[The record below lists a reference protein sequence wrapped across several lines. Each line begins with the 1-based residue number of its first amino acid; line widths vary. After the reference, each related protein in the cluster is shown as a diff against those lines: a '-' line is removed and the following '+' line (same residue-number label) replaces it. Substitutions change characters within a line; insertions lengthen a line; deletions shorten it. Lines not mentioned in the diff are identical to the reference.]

1 MEVPTLSTDEEL
13 MDALYIVA
21 TYVVLDD
28 TLAAQGYQDDERA
41 SVTTAEILTVAVVAA
56 RFFQN
61 HHERALCILQQ
72 VHALPRLSLSRFNRR
87 LHQALPVFEAL
98 LEWLTPRLAQPWL
111 GIIDTLPIPVCKRA
125 RAERCKKVQ
134 GKAYW
139 GWAPAKKEW
148 FYGFRLHWLCD
159 PSGIPLAFVLAP
171 ATWHELTLVHDLTA
185 DLSPH
190 SCVLG
195 DAAYV
200 SRKEQQLAWDA
211 GRIYLIAQHHQH
223 MRPNLPEE
231 QALLSRYRKQI
242 ETAHSQLEK
251 MGVQRL
257 HVRSL
262 SGLVLKLLAA
272 LFALTLNAF
281 V

>member
-1 MEVPTLSTDEEL
+1 MEVPTLSSDEAS
-13 MDALYIVA
+13 MNALYIVA

-28 TLAAQGYQDDERA
+28 ALKAQGYQDDVRA
-41 SVTTAEILTVAVVAA
+41 TVTTAEVLTVAVVAA

-72 VHALPRLSLSRFNRR
+72 LHALPRLSLSRFNRR
-87 LHQALPVFEAL
+87 LHHALPVFEEL
-98 LEWLTPRLAQPWL
+98 LAWLSPRVAQPWL
-111 GIIDTLPIPVCKRA
+111 CIIDTLPIPVCKRA
-125 RAERCKKVQ
+125 RAERCQKVH
-134 GKAYW
+134 GKSYW

-159 PSGIPLAFVLAP
+159 PSGIPLAFALVP
-171 ATWHELTLVHDLTA
+171 ATWHELSLLHDLTA
-185 DLSPH
+185 DLPPH
-190 SCVLG
+190 TCVLG

-200 SRKEQQLAWDA
+200 SRREQQLAWQA
-211 GRIYLIAQHHQH
+211 GGIYVIAQHHQR

-231 QALLSRYRKQI
+231 QALLSLYRKQI

-257 HVRSL
+257 HTRSL
-262 SGLVLKLLAA
+262 AGLVLKLLAA
-272 LFALTLNAF
+272 LFALLLNAL

>member
-1 MEVPTLSTDEEL
+1 

-28 TLAAQGYQDDERA
+28 ALKIQGYQDDVRTT
-41 SVTTAEILTVAVVAA
+41 VTTAEILTVAVVAA

-61 HHERALCILQQ
+61 HHERALCILQM
-72 VHALPRLSLSRFNRR
+72 VGALPRLSISRFNRR
-87 LHQALPVFEAL
+87 LHQALPTFEAL
-98 LEWLTPRLAQPWL
+98 LGWLAPCLAQPWL
-111 GIIDTLPIPVCKRA
+111 CIIDTLPIPVCKRA

-134 GKAYW
+134 GNAYW

-159 PSGIPLAFVLAP
+159 PLGIPLAFALVP
-171 ATWHELTLVHDLTA
+171 ATWHELSLVHDLTA
-185 DLSPH
+185 DVSPH

-200 SRKEQQLAWDA
+200 SRKEQHLAWHA
-211 GRIYLIAQHHQH
+211 SGVYLIAQHHRNMH
-223 MRPNLPEE
+223 PNLPEE
-231 QALLSRYRKQI
+231 QALLSLYRKQI

-257 HVRSL
+257 HTRSL

-281 V
+281 F

>member
-1 MEVPTLSTDEEL
+1 MN
-13 MDALYIVA
+13 ALYIVA

-28 TLAAQGYQDDERA
+28 TLKAQGYRDDVRA
-41 SVTTAEILTVAVVAA
+41 TVTTAEILTVAVVAA

-72 VHALPRLSLSRFNRR
+72 VHAIPRLSLSRFNRR
-87 LHQALPVFEAL
+87 LHQALPILEEL
-98 LEWLTPRLAQPWL
+98 LGWVTTQAARPWL
-111 GIIDTLPIPVCKRA
+111 CIIDTFPIPVCKRA

-159 PSGIPLAFVLAP
+159 PTGVPLAFLLAP
-171 ATWHELTLVHDLTA
+171 ATWHELSLVHDLCA
-185 DLSPH
+185 DLTPH
-190 SCVLG
+190 SCILG

-200 SRKEQQLAWDA
+200 SRYEQQLAWQA
-211 GRIYLIAQHHQH
+211 GRLYLIAQHHQK

-231 QALLSRYRKQI
+231 QALLSLYRKQI

-257 HVRSL
+257 HARSL
-262 SGLVLKLLAA
+262 SGLVLKLLAS
-272 LFALTLNAF
+272 LFALTLNALL
-281 V
+281 